1 MYHHIEILYN
11 QQEKKN
17 RVLERNREIMY
28 GSLMNDCFHFANIID
43 SAIQI
48 AICKMIGLAVMYLYA
63 NRYSIACG
71 LEPK

>member
-1 MYHHIEILYN
+1 
-11 QQEKKN
+11 
-17 RVLERNREIMY
+17 MY

-48 AICKMIGLAVMYLYA
+48 AICKMIGLAIMYLYA